1 LTASNPGINRRDV
14 LHIAAASGAASLVAS
29 QVDAASD
36 GKDRPLEIVDTNVRL
51 FHWPFR
57 RLPLDVTEK
66 LVKKLRSLGVT
77 QAWAGSFEAILH
89 RDMATVNQRLVRECR
104 QSPELVPIGSVN
116 PLLPDWENDLQR
128 CFQQHDM
135 PAVRLHPNYHGYP
148 LTDPRFARL
157 LQIATAAGRFVQVAT
172 LMEDTRTQNPLVRV
186 ADVDLGPLVDQ
197 VKRVRGARVQVLNW
211 RPRSPLL
218 EKLAAVP
225 GIYFDVARV
234 DSTDGVPQL
243 VSKVPAG
250 RVLFGSHAPFLV
262 PEAALIRTHESG
274 QLDLE
279 SMQQLLASNARRFL
293 GKGKP

>member
-1 LTASNPGINRRDV
+1 MTASKLGINRRDV
-14 LHIAAASGAASLVAS
+14 LQVATASGAASLVAAH
-29 QVDAASD
+29 VDAA
-36 GKDRPLEIVDTNVRL
+36 GEGEHRPLAIVDTNVSL

-77 QAWAGSFEAILH
+77 QAWAGSFEGVLH
-89 RDMATVNQRLVRECR
+89 RDMATVNRRLARACSR
-104 QSPELVPIGSVN
+104 YPELVPIGSVN

-128 CFQQHDM
+128 CFQEHDM

-157 LQIATAAGRFVQVAT
+157 LQITTAAGRFVQVAT

-186 ADVDLGPLVDQ
+186 ADVDLEPLVDQ

-218 EKLAAVP
+218 EKLARVP
-225 GIYFDVARV
+225 GTFFDVARV

-243 VSKVPAG
+243 VSKVAAG

-274 QLDLE
+274 QLDLASLE
-279 SMQQLLASNARRFL
+279 MLLATNARKFL

>member
-1 LTASNPGINRRDV
+1 M
-14 LHIAAASGAASLVAS
+14 
-29 QVDAASD
+29 
-36 GKDRPLEIVDTNVRL
+36 DTNVSL

-57 RLPLDVTEK
+57 RLPLDVTAK

-128 CFQQHDM
+128 CFREHDM

-197 VKRVRGARVQVLNW
+197 VKRIRGARVQVLNW

-218 EKLAAVP
+218 EKLAMVP

-250 RVLFGSHAPFLV
+250 QVLFGSHAPFLV

-279 SMQQLLASNARRFL
+279 SLQQLLASNARRFL

>member
-36 GKDRPLEIVDTNVRL
+36 GKDRPLEIVDTNVSL

-77 QAWAGSFEAILH
+77 QAWAGSFEGILH

-186 ADVDLGPLVDQ
+186 ADVDLGLLVDQ

-243 VSKVPAG
+243 MSKVPAG
-250 RVLFGSHAPFLV
+250 QVLFGSHAPFLV

>member
-1 LTASNPGINRRDV
+1 LTVSNPGINRRDV

-36 GKDRPLEIVDTNVRL
+36 GKDRPLDIVDTNVSL

-128 CFQQHDM
+128 CFREHDM

-197 VKRVRGARVQVLNW
+197 VKRIRGARVQVLNW

-218 EKLAAVP
+218 EKLATVP

-250 RVLFGSHAPFLV
+250 QVLFGSHAPFLV

-279 SMQQLLASNARRFL
+279 SLQQLLASNARRFL

>member
-1 LTASNPGINRRDV
+1 MTASNPGINRRDV

-36 GKDRPLEIVDTNVRL
+36 GKDRPLEIVDTNVRP
-51 FHWPFR
+51 FHWPSR

-66 LVKKLRSLGVT
+66 LVKKLRTLGVT
-77 QAWAGSFEAILH
+77 QACAGSFEAILH
-89 RDMATVNQRLVRECR
+89 RDIATDNQRLVRECR

-218 EKLAAVP
+218 EKLAMVP

>member
-1 LTASNPGINRRDV
+1 MTASKLGINRRDV
-14 LHIAAASGAASLVAS
+14 LQVAAASGAASLVAAH
-29 QVDAASD
+29 VDAA
-36 GKDRPLEIVDTNVRL
+36 GEGEHRPLAIVDTNVSL

-57 RLPLDVTEK
+57 RLPLDVSEK
-66 LVKKLRSLGVT
+66 LVQKLRSLGVT
-77 QAWAGSFEAILH
+77 QAWAGSFEGVLH
-89 RDMATVNQRLVRECR
+89 RDMATVNRRLTRACS
-104 QSPELVPIGSVN
+104 QYPELVPIGSVN

-128 CFQQHDM
+128 CFQEHDM

-157 LQIATAAGRFVQVAT
+157 LQITTAAGRFVQVAT

-186 ADVDLGPLVDQ
+186 ADVDLEPLVDQ

-218 EKLAAVP
+218 EKLARVP
-225 GIYFDVARV
+225 GIFFDVARV

-243 VSKVPAG
+243 VSKVAAG

-274 QLDLE
+274 QLDLASLE
-279 SMQQLLASNARRFL
+279 MLLATNARKFL

>member
-1 LTASNPGINRRDV
+1 MTASKLGINRRDV
-14 LHIAAASGAASLVAS
+14 LQVAAASGAASLVAAH
-29 QVDAASD
+29 VDAA
-36 GKDRPLEIVDTNVRL
+36 GEGEHRPLAIVDTNVSL

-77 QAWAGSFEAILH
+77 QAWAGSFEGVLH
-89 RDMATVNQRLVRECR
+89 RDMATVNRRLARACSR
-104 QSPELVPIGSVN
+104 YPELVPIGSVN

-128 CFQQHDM
+128 CFQEHDM

-157 LQIATAAGRFVQVAT
+157 LQITTAAGRFVQVAT

-186 ADVDLGPLVDQ
+186 ADVDLEPLVDQ

-218 EKLAAVP
+218 EKLARVP
-225 GIYFDVARV
+225 GTFFDVARV

-243 VSKVPAG
+243 VSKVAAG

-274 QLDLE
+274 QLDLASLE
-279 SMQQLLASNARRFL
+279 MLLATNARKFL